1 MYGSSQFHCI
11 DIYIYIY
18 MYLYIIYIYIYVYLY
33 IYIYTPNKIGMLPV
47 VHPIGYPSPLTVE
60 TSCRC
65 YAEKALQDALLG
77 RHESL

>member
-1 MYGSSQFHCI
+1 
-11 DIYIYIY
+11 
-18 MYLYIIYIYIYVYLY
+18 MYL
-33 IYIYTPNKIGMLPV
+33 YIYTPNKIGMLPV